1 MRRPKLLS
9 VPFWATIVFLYLPIA
24 VLVAMSFNSG
34 ESAYT
39 FEGFSLKWYG
49 ELLADERVISGL
61 VNTLIVA
68 VSSTAI
74 ATVLGTLLA
83 VGLARYTRSKI
94 LDAVALMPAVLPD
107 LVLGI
112 GLLML
117 FITLNQTLGHHS
129 VILAHA
135 VFSTAFVAA
144 VVRTRL
150 TGADTSL
157 EEASRDLGAGPVTT
171 FVKVTLPQLTPGII
185 AGALLAF
192 TLSLDEFVI
201 AFFTIGNADPTL
213 PIVIYSMIRFGVTPE
228 INALASILLL
238 VSFTAVIAGQRLTK
252 IGEREPNRTPG
263 EPSTDTRVQGAADST
278 DRTESRA
285 QN

>member
-1 MRRPKLLS
+1 MRRARLLH

-24 VLVAMSFNSG
+24 VLVVMSFNSG

-49 ELLADERVISGL
+49 ELAGDERVIKGL

-68 VSSTAI
+68 LGSTAI

-83 VGLARYTRSKI
+83 VGLARHTRSKL

-107 LVLGI
+107 LVLAI
-112 GLLML
+112 GLLL
-117 FITLNQTLGHHS
+117 FFVTIQQSLGLHS
-129 VILAHA
+129 VILSHA
-135 VFSTAFVAA
+135 VFSMAFVAA

-150 TGADTSL
+150 SGADVSL

-171 FVKVTLPQLTPGII
+171 FMKVTLPQLAPGIV
-185 AGALLAF
+185 AGAMLAF

-252 IGEREPNRTPG
+252 IGE
-263 EPSTDTRVQGAADST
+263 
-278 DRTESRA
+278 SRA